1 MRFELTD
8 LQSSWKSK
16 GEALGGELPLD
27 PSPGDAV
34 TGAARVGLLDPR
46 ADLVS
51 IAAGVES
58 VAYRSASAGVAIA
71 LHTVV
76 ASACAEH
83 SQFADALFRGEL
95 IGALT
100 LSSEDVPIERGG
112 RLTGRASWVAPIT
125 SGGLALV
132 GARTGDDAM
141 AFAVSL
147 ASAGVWTDAVEPAG
161 LRGLACAHLIV
172 EEAEAVALGPT
183 VPLMSRVRVLMAA
196 VGLGIGRRA
205 LAEALVAARAAG
217 CGAAGEQTVQGLLAD
232 AATELDAA
240 MLLTWKAAAANREV
254 TLADA
259 SMAKLAAT
267 DAAQRAVVR
276 TTQVVG
282 VETFRRNH
290 IIERLAQDVRALE
303 LFAGRTESLHAAV
316 AAEILPVRAR
326 SPLPTPA

>member
-8 LQSSWKSK
+8 VQSSWKSK
-16 GEALGGELPLD
+16 GDALGGELPLD
-27 PSPGDAV
+27 ASAADAV
-34 TGAARVGLLDPR
+34 MGAARVGLLDPR

-51 IAAGVES
+51 IAAAVES
-58 VAYRSASAGVAIA
+58 VAYQSPSAGVAIA
-71 LHTVV
+71 LHSVV
-76 ASACAEH
+76 ASACADQA
-83 SQFADALFRGEL
+83 QFADALFRGEL

-100 LSSEDVPIERGG
+100 LSSEDIPIKQGS

-125 SGGLALV
+125 GGGLALV
-132 GARTGDDAM
+132 GARTDEDAV

-147 ASAGVWTDAVEPAG
+147 ASTGVWTDAIEPAG
-161 LRGLACAHLIV
+161 LRGLACAHLV
-172 EEAEAVALGPT
+172 LQDAEAVPLGPT
-183 VPLMSRVRVLMAA
+183 VPLMARVRVLMAA
-196 VGLGIGRRA
+196 VGLGIGQRA

-217 CGAAGEQTVQGLLAD
+217 GDAADGQTVHGLLAD

-240 MLLTWKAAAANREV
+240 MLLTWKAAAADSRL
-254 TLADA
+254 TLGDA

-267 DAAQRAVVR
+267 DAAQRALVR

-282 VETFRRNH
+282 VETFRRGH

-303 LFAGRTESLHAAV
+303 LFAGRTESLRAAV
-316 AAEILPVRAR
+316 AADVLPQPAQ